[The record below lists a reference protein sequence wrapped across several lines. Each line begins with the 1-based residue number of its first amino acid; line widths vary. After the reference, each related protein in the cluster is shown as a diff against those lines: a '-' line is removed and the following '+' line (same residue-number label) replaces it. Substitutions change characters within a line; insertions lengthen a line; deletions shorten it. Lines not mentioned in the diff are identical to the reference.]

1 MLFRQLEY
9 FVAVARERHFARA
22 AESCYVSQPAL
33 SAAIAKLE
41 RELNVT
47 LINRGHNYQGLTPEG
62 ERLVVW
68 AKRILAEQDAFK
80 AEVAAVQSGITGT
93 LRLGTDPTA
102 STTLALPVAAF
113 CAAHPLAKVQVR
125 SRLSTK
131 ELHRQ
136 LRDFELDV
144 AIAHFD
150 PGDQEGLQVV
160 PLYQERYM
168 LLVSDDQLMSQ
179 ASTMTWAD
187 AAQLPLALLT
197 PDMRIRQIVDTV
209 FAEKGFVVTPQVET
223 DSIASLYAHVGGGE
237 WASIVPHTWL
247 RAMPV
252 VGRTRALPLVDP
264 EAGAQV
270 SVAIH
275 AATPGSVAARAFVNA
290 ATGLSLDDF
299 FGQPCRPSIACGER
313 GPARSPL
320 PVPRLHRRPVQPS
333 FGRVRQSGD
342 EFEPVGHLEGGQ
354 PVTAV
359 LQDLL
364 GSDAL
369 VRADDHGGADPLPVR
384 RVGDGEHGR
393 LADSGAAGEDV
404 LDVLG

>member
-22 AESCYVSQPAL
+22 AEACYVSQPAL

-136 LRDFELDV
+136 LRDYELDV
-144 AIAHFD
+144 AIAQFD

-160 PLYQERYM
+160 PLYEEKYT
-168 LLVSDDQLMSQ
+168 LLVSGDQLTSH
-179 ASTMTWAD
+179 ASVMTWAE

-197 PDMRIRQIVDTV
+197 PDMRIRQVIDGV
-209 FAEKGFVVTPQVET
+209 FAAQGFVVTPQVET
-223 DSIASLYAHVGGGE
+223 DSIASLYAHVGVGD

-252 VGRTRALPLVDP
+252 VGRTRALRLVEP
-264 EAGAQV
+264 AAGAQV

-299 FGQPCRPSIACGER
+299 FDQ
-313 GPARSPL
+313 PL
-320 PVPRLHRRPVQPS
+320 PP
-333 FGRVRQSGD
+333 
-342 EFEPVGHLEGGQ
+342 GH
-354 PVTAV
+354 
-359 LQDLL
+359 
-364 GSDAL
+364 
-369 VRADDHGGADPLPVR
+369 PVR
-384 RVGDGEHGR
+384 
-393 LADSGAAGEDV
+393 
-404 LDVLG
+404 

>member
-22 AESCYVSQPAL
+22 AEACYVSQPAL

-136 LRDFELDV
+136 LRDYELDV
-144 AIAHFD
+144 AIAQFD

-160 PLYQERYM
+160 PLYEERYT
-168 LLVSDDQLMSQ
+168 LLVSGDQLTSQ
-179 ASTMTWAD
+179 ASVMTWAE

-197 PDMRIRQIVDTV
+197 PDMRIRQIIDSV
-209 FAEKGFVVTPQVET
+209 FAAQGFVVTPQVET
-223 DSIASLYAHVGGGE
+223 DSIASLYAHVGVGD

-252 VGRTRALPLVDP
+252 VGRTRALRLVEP
-264 EAGAQV
+264 AAGAQV

-290 ATGLSLDDF
+290 ATSLSLDDF
-299 FGQPCRPSIACGER
+299 FDQ
-313 GPARSPL
+313 PL
-320 PVPRLHRRPVQPS
+320 PPEH
-333 FGRVRQSGD
+333 RVR
-342 EFEPVGHLEGGQ
+342 
-354 PVTAV
+354 
-359 LQDLL
+359 
-364 GSDAL
+364 
-369 VRADDHGGADPLPVR
+369 
-384 RVGDGEHGR
+384 
-393 LADSGAAGEDV
+393 
-404 LDVLG
+404 